1 MLEIFRRSLKTGIV
15 TTDYPDIP
23 EPASPAFRG
32 QVLIDTSRCS
42 GSADC
47 ARVCPSAAISVLQTD
62 KGGWTW
68 ELNDARC
75 VFCGLCAEACLEQA
89 LQLSNDFELAVRSA
103 DDLITLVMFERGQDD
118 PEGPE

>member
-1 MLEIFRRSLKTGIV
+1 MLEIFRRSLKTGVV
-15 TTDYPDIP
+15 TTGYPDIP
-23 EPASPAFRG
+23 EPAPPAYRG

-47 ARVCPSAAISVLQTD
+47 ARVCPSAAISVLHTGE
-62 KGGWTW
+62 GGWSW

-75 VFCGLCAEACLEQA
+75 VFCGLCAEECPEQA

-103 DDLITLVMFERGQDD
+103 DDLITLVIFD
-118 PEGPE
+118 PSNGGREVAE